1 MMSSLSQ
8 SRGLLSPST
17 PSTSTSTSSPSPTI
31 SAHRYK
37 YRCLSCQ
44 ARLQINKTPNSSNA
58 LDNHFVSSSQSFSS
72 SSSSLSSSTHMI
84 RRTSTISSN
93 ATDNDDTLLPSARR
107 RGGLVSCQAMNSDT
121 LLIVGA
127 AVAGIA
133 AGIGIPLFYATQVKY
148 IMNTV
153 LHTDYID
160 TFHYSSLLILLFLF
174 ILILSYQ
181 ADKSSTRENT
191 QPCFAC
197 EGTGVTE

>member
-58 LDNHFVSSSQSFSS
+58 LDNHFVSSSQSLSS
-72 SSSSLSSSTHMI
+72 LSSLSSSTHMI

-93 ATDNDDTLLPSARR
+93 TTDNDDTLLPSARR

-133 AGIGIPLFYATQVKY
+133 AGI
-148 IMNTV
+148 
-153 LHTDYID
+153 
-160 TFHYSSLLILLFLF
+160 
-174 ILILSYQ
+174 
-181 ADKSSTRENT
+181 
-191 QPCFAC
+191 
-197 EGTGVTE
+197 